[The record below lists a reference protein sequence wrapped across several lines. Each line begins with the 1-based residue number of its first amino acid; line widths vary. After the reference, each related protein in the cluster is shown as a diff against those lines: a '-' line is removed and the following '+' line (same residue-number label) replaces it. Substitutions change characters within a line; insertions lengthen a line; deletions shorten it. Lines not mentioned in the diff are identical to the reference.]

1 MKKAFYY
8 LLTISLVSS
17 VSFGITSC
25 GGDDDGSSSV
35 IDGVNVN
42 NGKKLTR
49 LEILPET
56 GSSTTTDYN
65 YKLRVLYDSKGR
77 LSSVIWTNGE
87 KYENGKFIESE
98 IELMKIDYDLRLV
111 NIYPSLK
118 YMFSLN
124 DKGYISQIASGSCT
138 YDSYG
143 YLTGVESLRE
153 ICTLAYSEG
162 ELIKSLVSN
171 LQNGN
176 MQLYYMFYGE
186 NSSTGELMFYMNGEK
201 HKTYGT
207 NPIQAVMCFIAYQS
221 GLFGK
226 ITNHCRY
233 LSKSNE
239 TSAVLERNNEQNSN
253 KFVVRCKFT
262 YE

>member
-49 LEILPET
+49 LDILLESN
-56 GSSTTTDYN
+56 SSTTTGDYTVN
-65 YKLRVLYDSKGR
+65 LNVLYDSKGR

-87 KYENGKFIESE
+87 KYENGKYIESE

-162 ELIKSLVSN
+162 ELIKSLVTTEM
-171 LQNGN
+171 L
-176 MQLYYMFYGE
+176 
-186 NSSTGELMFYMNGEK
+186 
-201 HKTYGT
+201 
-207 NPIQAVMCFIAYQS
+207 
-221 GLFGK
+221 
-226 ITNHCRY
+226 
-233 LSKSNE
+233 
-239 TSAVLERNNEQNSN
+239 
-253 KFVVRCKFT
+253 
-262 YE
+262 

>member
-77 LSSVIWTNGE
+77 LSSVIWTNGG
-87 KYENGKFIESE
+87 KYENGKYIESE
-98 IELMKIDYDLRLV
+98 IELMKIDYD
-111 NIYPSLK
+111 
-118 YMFSLN
+118 
-124 DKGYISQIASGSCT
+124 
-138 YDSYG
+138 
-143 YLTGVESLRE
+143 
-153 ICTLAYSEG
+153 
-162 ELIKSLVSN
+162 
-171 LQNGN
+171 
-176 MQLYYMFYGE
+176 
-186 NSSTGELMFYMNGEK
+186 
-201 HKTYGT
+201 
-207 NPIQAVMCFIAYQS
+207 
-221 GLFGK
+221 
-226 ITNHCRY
+226 
-233 LSKSNE
+233 
-239 TSAVLERNNEQNSN
+239 
-253 KFVVRCKFT
+253 
-262 YE
+262 